1 VWVAAE
7 RHEARGLRRGLGTL
21 CGDTAWLARRRSE
34 WERALASRSMEV
46 ALDMARVVANLQP
59 LVFVACE
66 HGGDAG
72 DAVAADQA
80 VVQRS

>member
-1 VWVAAE
+1 
-7 RHEARGLRRGLGTL
+7 
-21 CGDTAWLARRRSE
+21 
-34 WERALASRSMEV
+34 MEV